1 MGECG
6 YVWPEVGFDAIREQ
20 HDWHMTAGQFALKD
34 GMPGTDK
41 SPQISPSESLVR
53 FGQRNEKDI
62 SGCLQLPGTHQLLPN
77 RIEQFPCLCQEQTT
91 AEPGHF
97 AQAPQSVGASEAKAY
112 E

>member
-1 MGECG
+1 MSESG

-20 HDWHMTAGQFALKD
+20 HERHMTAGQFALKD

-41 SPQISPSESLVR
+41 STQISSSESLVR

-62 SGCLQLPGTHQLLPN
+62 SGCLQPPDTHQFLSN
-77 RIEQFPCLCQEQTT
+77 RIEEYPCLCQEQTT

-97 AQAPQSVGASEAKAY
+97 AQAPQSVGASEAKAH

>member
-6 YVWPEVGFDAIREQ
+6 YVWPEVGFGAIREQ
-20 HDWHMTAGQFALKD
+20 HEWHMTACQFALKE

-41 SPQISPSESLVR
+41 GTQIGSGESLVR
-53 FGQRNEKDI
+53 FGQGNEKDI
-62 SGCLQLPGTHQLLPN
+62 SGCLQPPNTHQFLSN
-77 RIEQFPCLCQEQTT
+77 RIEEYPCLRQEQTA

-97 AQAPQSVGASEAKAY
+97 TQASQSVGASEAKAN